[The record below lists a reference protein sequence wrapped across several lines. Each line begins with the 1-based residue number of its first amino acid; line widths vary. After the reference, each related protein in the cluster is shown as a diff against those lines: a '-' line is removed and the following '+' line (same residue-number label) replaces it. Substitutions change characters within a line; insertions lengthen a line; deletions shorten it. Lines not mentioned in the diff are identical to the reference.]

1 MVYLLAICAAI
12 LFSLAAFVQH
22 REAQKAPATSALQ
35 LSLLSRLVKRP
46 IWIIGVALDLLAFVA
61 QFLALKDGSLLLV
74 QPILA
79 FGLTSTL
86 VLEAVF
92 GARRG
97 FGRVAALSLL
107 SAAALAVFL
116 VSTNI
121 TSTNSIPSV
130 YWGVAIGVGAVAG
143 FFAFKWLFGGLEGRS
158 RGVAMGVSVGLLHGA
173 ATFVIKA
180 AASSVSVDGFL
191 GSLDSW
197 PIYALVAV
205 GAIDLILTQSAFQS
219 APLSVTMP
227 VITVLEPTIAML
239 MGVAILHEAV
249 SSRYGGAFLAANLA
263 AMALV
268 ALVVSVAASRL
279 VEAAEEAV

>member
-1 MVYLLAICAAI
+1 MVYFLAICAAV
-12 LFSLAAFVQH
+12 LYSLAAFVQH
-22 REAQKAPATSALQ
+22 REAQKAPAGAALR
-35 LSLLSRLVKRP
+35 LSLLSRLAKRP
-46 IWIIGVALDLLAFVA
+46 IWIIGVALDLLAFLA
-61 QFLALKDGSLLLV
+61 QFLALKGGSLLLV

-116 VSTNI
+116 LSTNI
-121 TSTNSIPSV
+121 SSTNAIPSAW
-130 YWGVAIGVGAVAG
+130 WGLIIGAVAVGG
-143 FFAFKWLFGGLEGRS
+143 FFAFKWFFGDLQGRA
-158 RGVAMGVSVGLLHGA
+158 RGAAMGLSVGLLHGA

-180 AASSVSVDGFL
+180 AANAVLVDGVL

-197 PIYALVAV
+197 PVYGLVVV

-219 APLSVTMP
+219 SPLSVTMP
-227 VITVLEPTIAML
+227 LITILEPTVAML
-239 MGVAILHEAV
+239 MGVAILHESV
-249 SSRYGGAFLAANLA
+249 SSRLGGVFLAVNLA
-263 AMALV
+263 AMAAI
-268 ALVVSVAASRL
+268 ALVISVAASRL
-279 VEAAEEAV
+279 VEAVEEEV

>member
-1 MVYLLAICAAI
+1 MVYFLAICAAV
-12 LFSLAAFVQH
+12 LYSLAAFVQH
-22 REAQKAPATSALQ
+22 REAQKAPAGAAFR
-35 LSLLSRLVKRP
+35 LSLLSRLARRP
-46 IWIIGVALDLLAFVA
+46 IWIIGVALDLLAFLA
-61 QFLALKDGSLLLV
+61 QFLALKGGSLLLV

-116 VSTNI
+116 FSTNI
-121 TSTNSIPSV
+121 SSTNAIPSAW
-130 YWGVAIGVGAVAG
+130 WGLIIGAVAVGG
-143 FFAFKWLFGGLEGRS
+143 FFAFKWFFGDLQGRA
-158 RGVAMGVSVGLLHGA
+158 RGAAMGLSVGLLHGA

-180 AASSVSVDGFL
+180 AANAVLVDGVL

-197 PIYALVAV
+197 PVYGLVVV

-219 APLSVTMP
+219 SPLSVTMP
-227 VITVLEPTIAML
+227 LITILEPTVAML
-239 MGVAILHEAV
+239 MGVAILHESV
-249 SSRYGGAFLAANLA
+249 SSRLGGVFLAVNLA
-263 AMALV
+263 AMAAI
-268 ALVVSVAASRL
+268 ALVISVAASRL
-279 VEAAEEAV
+279 VEAVEEEV

>member
-1 MVYLLAICAAI
+1 
-12 LFSLAAFVQH
+12 
-22 REAQKAPATSALQ
+22 
-35 LSLLSRLVKRP
+35 
-46 IWIIGVALDLLAFVA
+46 
-61 QFLALKDGSLLLV
+61 
-74 QPILA
+74 
-79 FGLTSTL
+79 
-86 VLEAVF
+86 
-92 GARRG
+92 
-97 FGRVAALSLL
+97 
-107 SAAALAVFL
+107 
-116 VSTNI
+116 
-121 TSTNSIPSV
+121 
-130 YWGVAIGVGAVAG
+130 
-143 FFAFKWLFGGLEGRS
+143 
-158 RGVAMGVSVGLLHGA
+158 MGVSVGLLHGA